1 MQLMRMCAFMLLITT
16 GILTIL
22 TAVICTRNYL
32 LARGWIGT
40 RSGPPNH
47 PRDFNVSYRRN
58 RGIFD
63 GEEEEQELSR
73 IIRRPSGN
81 KTGTHSTTA
90 RETPPLFIHLVSPT
104 APEL

>member
-1 MQLMRMCAFMLLITT
+1 MLEDSK
-16 GILTIL
+16 ILAIL

-47 PRDFNVSYRRN
+47 PRDFNVMYHRN
-58 RGIFD
+58 RDIFG

-90 RETPPLFIHLVSPT
+90 RETPPPFIHLVSPT